1 MNRGL
6 LSKVFILAILI
17 ILTAAACGGSE
28 PTEAPGETV
37 QAGGGEGPAET
48 ESPQVT
54 EPPEPT
60 EAESEEETVSGAIS
74 SRQEAQDGVIQI
86 EAQGTF
92 ADPEFGQVSSAGRGS
107 GFIIDPS
114 GIAVTNNHVV
124 TGAALLKVWIG
135 GDTTNTYN
143 ARILGVSECSD
154 LAVIQIEGEDF
165 AYFDWYTGDIEVGT
179 EVYSLGFPLGETEYT
194 LTRGVISKA
203 SAPGETNWA
212 SLDSVIGHDATIN
225 PGNSGGPLINNDG
238 QVVGVNY
245 RSRPDFDQHFAIG
258 AEMAIPIVEKLQSGQ
273 DVDAIG
279 VNGEAVVSNDGSLSG
294 IWVASVESGSPA
306 DGAGIIGGDI
316 IITMEGLP
324 LATDSTMSDYCD
336 IIRSHSPEDTLSI
349 EVIRTTTQ
357 EVMEGQLNGRELVA
371 TSSYGEGTG
380 EEVVETESETGLW
393 YSDYMT
399 VSDDREA
406 ILMDIPVEWSDMD
419 GSIWESSWGN
429 VDFVA
434 SSLQAAADIDA
445 LNNSWLEPGVWLA
458 ASEDWGRLG
467 GYAQLLDGVRGW
479 YEDECELDGVYDY
492 GADDPLYEGKYDL
505 WVDCGEQDTWVY
517 VLAVRPKAAPTA
529 YLMLLQVQIV
539 TDADLDALEK
549 ILASFEVVGNL
560 P

>member
-6 LSKVFILAILI
+6 LSKVIILAILI

-60 EAESEEETVSGAIS
+60 EAESGEESVSGAIS
-74 SRQEAQDGVIQI
+74 SRQEAQGGVIQI

-306 DGAGIIGGDI
+306 DEAGIIGGDI
-316 IITMEGLP
+316 IISLEGLT
-324 LATDSTMSDYCD
+324 LATDGTMADYCD

-357 EVMEGQLNGRELVA
+357 EVMEGQLNGREMVA
-371 TSSYGEGTG
+371 TSSYGEGTS
-380 EEVVETESETGLW
+380 EEVVETESETGLL
-393 YSDYMT
+393 YSEYMT

-406 ILMDIPVEWSDMD
+406 ILMDIPVEWSDID

-434 SSLQAAADIDA
+434 SSIQAAADIDA

-505 WVDCGEQDTWVY
+505 
-517 VLAVRPKAAPTA
+517 
-529 YLMLLQVQIV
+529 
-539 TDADLDALEK
+539 
-549 ILASFEVVGNL
+549 
-560 P
+560 

>member
-37 QAGGGEGPAET
+37 QVGGGEGPAET
-48 ESPQVT
+48 ESPEST

-60 EAESEEETVSGAIS
+60 EAESGEESVSGAIS
-74 SRQEAQDGVIQI
+74 SRQEAQGGVIQI

-258 AEMAIPIVEKLQSGQ
+258 AEMAIPIVEELQSGQ

-306 DGAGIIGGDI
+306 DEAGIIGGDI
-316 IITMEGLP
+316 IISLEGLA
-324 LATDSTMSDYCD
+324 LATDGTMADYCD
-336 IIRSHSPEDTLSI
+336 IIRSHSPDDTLSI

-371 TSSYGEGTG
+371 TDSYGEGTG
-380 EEVVETESETGLW
+380 EEVVETESETGLL
-393 YSDYMT
+393 YSEYMT
-399 VSDDREA
+399 VTDDREA
-406 ILMDIPVEWSDMD
+406 IVMDIPAEWSDMD

-492 GADDPLYEGKYDL
+492 GAEDPLYEGKYDL
-505 WVDCGEQDTWVY
+505 WVDCGDQDTWVY
-517 VLAVRPKAAPTA
+517 VLAVRPKADPTA
-529 YLMLLQVQIV
+529 YLVLLQVQIV

-549 ILASFEVVGNL
+549 ILDSFEVIGNL